1 MEDKDKQDQPGINRN
16 VNIDNTRVYYSD
28 DISMTINKF
37 GVVFDFG
44 QRLANT
50 NQVQIVNRV
59 GMSREF
65 VKEFYKLLNN
75 LLSLTEGQIQTS
87 KEKKGN

>member
-1 MEDKDKQDQPGINRN
+1 MDDKNKQNPQAVNRN
-16 VNIDNTRVYYSD
+16 VNLDTTKISYID
-28 DISMTINKF
+28 DISMTINKY

-50 NQVQIVNRV
+50 NQVQIVSRV

-65 VKEFYKLLNN
+65 GKDFYKLLNN
-75 LLSLTEGQIQTS
+75 LLALTEGQIQTTE
-87 KEKKGN
+87 EKKN